1 MSFTKPQ
8 ISIFLFALAA
18 VLMAASY
25 AFSFQSGCL
34 FDGKQGYGYLAA
46 SEPYSA
52 AALFSFFLGVGLLC
66 SGLTV
71 FKRWAAKQFIPAL
84 IVGLVVG
91 VPVFGV
97 LSFEASIHGTQ
108 QCNPS

>member
-1 MSFTKPQ
+1 MSISKPH
-8 ISIFLFALAA
+8 ISIFLFTLAV
-18 VLMAASY
+18 VLIVASY

-34 FDGKQGYGYLAA
+34 FDGKQGYGDLAA

-52 AALFSFFLGVGLLC
+52 AALLTFFVGVGLLC
-66 SGLTV
+66 SGLAV
-71 FKRWAAKQFIPAL
+71 IKRWAAKQFIPAL

-91 VPVFGV
+91 VPIFGI

-108 QCNPS
+108 QCHPS